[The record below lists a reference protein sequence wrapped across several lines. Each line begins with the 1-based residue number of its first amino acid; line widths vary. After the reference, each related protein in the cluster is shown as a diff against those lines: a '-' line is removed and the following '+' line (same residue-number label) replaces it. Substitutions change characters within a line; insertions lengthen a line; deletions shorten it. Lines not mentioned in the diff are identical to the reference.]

1 MCGISGAL
9 SWQSAPDCAAVKA
22 MCDRQVHRGPDAGN
36 VVARAPAVLGHR
48 RLRVIDLS
56 EAANQPMCDDT
67 GRFWIVY
74 NGELYNFRALRRE
87 LEASGT
93 AFRTASDTEVILEA
107 YKRWDLHAFERF
119 NGMFALAIWD
129 EAQQRLVLARDR
141 AGEKPLYFAP
151 LTDGG
156 VVFASELHALRRH
169 PLVSSTINV
178 EALDQFLSLNY
189 VLGSSCI
196 LQGVEKLEPA
206 HYLIVERG
214 RANRPVRYWDLAAHF
229 HSKRAFGS
237 EDEAAEAVGALV
249 DDAVRL
255 RLESDVPLGAFLSG
269 GLDSSTIAA
278 AMCHLRPPAQNE
290 TFSVGF
296 AEATY
301 DELPWAR
308 RAAAEIGVG
317 RHLDQVVAP
326 DMAAALP
333 RIAGAADEPFADTS
347 MIPVY
352 FLAAFARQRVT
363 VCLSGDGSDE
373 IFAGYETY
381 LADALLRATR
391 WVPTSATRALARVV
405 SAAGPVTFDKVSTDF
420 KVRQFLRGHSTSPEH
435 AHYAWRRI
443 FTDEEKRELLR
454 PEHQAKLGD
463 ADPFHRFQRFYD
475 EVRHC
480 HPLDQALYVDIK
492 TWLPDDILVKVDR
505 MTMAHALEAR
515 APFLDHRLME
525 LAASVPPRL
534 KLNRRGRKYV
544 LKQSQKRRLSPA
556 ILARRKEGFNAPVSD
571 WLAGPLR
578 ELAQDATSP
587 RVLGEFL
594 RPEPIVELWDA
605 HLARRADHGLKLFGL
620 TCLGLWLQQ
629 ATALHRRA
637 AV

>member
-1 MCGISGAL
+1 MCGISGVL
-9 SWQSAPDCAAVKA
+9 SWQTAPDCAAVRA
-22 MCDRQVHRGPDAGN
+22 MCERQVHRGPDADG

-56 EAANQPMCDDT
+56 DAANQPLSDRS

-87 LEASGT
+87 LEALGAS
-93 AFRTASDTEVILEA
+93 FRTASDTEVIVEA
-107 YKRWDLHAFERF
+107 YKQWDVGAFERF

-129 EAQQRLVLARDR
+129 EVKQRLVLARDR
-141 AGEKPLYFAP
+141 AGEKPLYFARLP
-151 LTDGG
+151 GG
-156 VVFASELHALRRH
+156 GLVFASELHALRRH
-169 PLVSSTINV
+169 PAITGDIDREAIN
-178 EALDQFLSLNY
+178 QFLSLNY
-189 VLGSSCI
+189 VLGSTCI
-196 LQGVEKLEPA
+196 VRGVEKLEPA
-206 HYLIVERG
+206 HYLVVERG
-214 RANRPVRYWDLAAHF
+214 TTGKPVRYWDLAAHF
-229 HSKRAFGS
+229 RNKRTFRS
-237 EDEAAEAVGALV
+237 EDEAAETVGALV

-278 AMCHLRPPAQNE
+278 AMCHLRPPEQNE

-301 DELPWAR
+301 NELPWAR
-308 RAAAEIGVG
+308 RAAASIGVG
-317 RHLDQVVAP
+317 RHHDQVVAP

-333 RIAGAADEPFADTS
+333 VIARVADEPFADTS

-352 FLAAFARQRVT
+352 YLAAFARQRVT

-391 WVPTSATRALARVV
+391 WMPAAATRALSRVAT
-405 SAAGPVTFDKVSTDF
+405 AAGPVTFDKVSTDF
-420 KVRQFLRGHSTSPEH
+420 KVRQFLRGHSTSPER

-443 FTDEEKRELLR
+443 FTDDEKRDLWR
-454 PEHQAKLGD
+454 PEHQAQLGD
-463 ADPFHRFQRFYD
+463 ADPFRRFERFYD
-475 EVRHC
+475 DVRDC

-492 TWLPDDILVKVDR
+492 TWLADDILVKVDR

-525 LAASVPPRL
+525 LAASVPARW
-534 KLNRRGRKYV
+534 KLNRRGRKHV
-544 LKQSQKRRLSPA
+544 LKKSQQRRLSSE
-556 ILARRKEGFNAPVSD
+556 ILGRRKEGFNAPVSE

-587 RVLGEFL
+587 RALGDFF
-594 RPEPIVELWDA
+594 RPEPIARLWDE

-620 TCLGLWLQQ
+620 TCLGLWLDRGQ
-629 ATALHRRA
+629 
-637 AV
+637 

>member
-1 MCGISGAL
+1 MCGISGVL
-9 SWQSAPDCAAVKA
+9 SWQTPPDCATVQA
-22 MCDRQVHRGPDAGN
+22 MCDRQVHRGPDAGR
-36 VVARAPAVLGHR
+36 VVARAPIVLGHR

-56 EAANQPMCDDT
+56 EAANQPMTDSS
-67 GRFWIVY
+67 GRYWIVY

-87 LEASGT
+87 LEDRGVP
-93 AFRTASDTEVILEA
+93 FRTASDTEVILEA
-107 YKRWDLHAFERF
+107 YKQWDLHAFERF

-129 EAQQRLVLARDR
+129 EPRQRLVLARDR
-141 AGEKPLYFAP
+141 AGEKPLYYAALP
-151 LTDGG
+151 EGG

-169 PLVSSTINV
+169 GAVSADVNL

-189 VLGSSCI
+189 VLGSTCI
-196 LQGVEKLEPA
+196 LDGVEKLEPG
-206 HYLIVERG
+206 HYLVIERG
-214 RANRPVRYWDLAAHF
+214 RATRPVSYWNLAAHF
-229 HSKRAFGS
+229 RNKGAFRN
-237 EDEAAEAVGALV
+237 EDEAAEAVSALI

-308 RAAAEIGVG
+308 RAAASIGVG
-317 RHLDQVVAP
+317 HHHDRVVAP

-333 RIAGAADEPFADTS
+333 VIARAADEPFADTS

-352 FLAAFARQRVT
+352 YLAAFARQRVT

-391 WVPTSATRALARVV
+391 WMPGAATRALSRMAT
-405 SAAGPVTFDKVSTDF
+405 AAGPVTFDKVSTDF
-420 KVRQFLRGHSTSPEH
+420 KLRQFLAGHSASPER
-435 AHYAWRRI
+435 AHFAWRRI
-443 FTDEEKRELLR
+443 FSDEEKRDLLR
-454 PEHQAKLGD
+454 SEHQARLRD
-463 ADPFHRFQRFYD
+463 VEPFHRFQRFYD
-475 EVRHC
+475 DVKDC
-480 HPLDQALYVDIK
+480 HPLDQSLYVDIK

-525 LAASVPPRL
+525 LAASVPARW
-534 KLNRRGRKYV
+534 KLNRRGRKQV
-544 LKQSQKRRLSPA
+544 LKRSQKRRLPPE
-556 ILARRKEGFNAPVSD
+556 ILGRRKEGFNAPVSE

-578 ELAQDATSP
+578 ELAHEATSP
-587 RVLGEFL
+587 RALGEFL
-594 RPEPIVELWDA
+594 RPEPIARLWEE

-620 TCLGLWLQQ
+620 TCLGLWLDS
-629 ATALHRRA
+629 RA
-637 AV
+637 